1 MSSLVRFQERV
12 IGFHVLGPNAGEIT
26 QGYAVAIKKGATKE
40 DFDSTIGIH
49 PTCSEVIVATEFI
62 KSAFN
67 NFNCIIFPLI
77 QLAILSQYGSMWV
90 ACMISVQETHDLAKN
105 IESVWI
111 VLV

>member
-1 MSSLVRFQERV
+1 MSLLVRFQERV

-49 PTCSEVIVATEFI
+49 PTCSEVIVATESI
-62 KSAFN
+62 ESAFN
-67 NFNCIIFPLI
+67 NFNCSIFPLI
-77 QLAILSQYGSMWV
+77 QPG
-90 ACMISVQETHDLAKN
+90 N

-111 VLV
+111 HLGSMHDFCPRDT